1 MKVSTV
7 RPRIRVKNTP
17 FWSAGQ
23 QPSFALK
30 FKVTVV
36 VNGKSL
42 KQANAIYTG
51 RFVIGVRCI
60 LHFFLRHIDF
70 LKESALVNVF

>member
-7 RPRIRVKNTP
+7 RPRMRVKNTP

-42 KQANAIYTG
+42 KHEKCNIGGT
-51 RFVIGVRCI
+51 FVIGVPPM
-60 LHFFLRHIDF
+60 LH
-70 LKESALVNVF
+70 KN